1 MAPNKFKFLV
11 VDDNQPIRFSL
22 INLLKE
28 IFFSYDKSFDIIEAM
43 DGIDIL
49 KIIMEDQ
56 KNGNLIKCIFTDESM
71 EYLDGSQAIEMIR
84 KMENRNRI
92 TRCNIVTVSSF
103 EDEFNKREILAK
115 GADYFIEKPCRKC
128 DLINILSELELI

>member
-1 MAPNKFKFLV
+1 M
-11 VDDNQPIRFSL
+11 DDNQPIRFSL